1 MNYGALRHVQ
11 TTQSWARKALRSFR
25 SPSPFGTRRNWRHS
39 STLPQC
45 KVVFSGIQ
53 PTGVPHLGNYLGA
66 LQQWTALQDE
76 APSSTDLIFSIV
88 DLHAITVHQNTK
100 HLRQWKR
107 ETLAALLAIGL
118 DPERCTLFYQS
129 AVRGAEST
137 VGLPSLTRIQ
147 VAEHTEL
154 MWILSCLAPIGHLS
168 RMTQWKVLES
178 SARPICRLLIVAR
191 ASCPYQTIPGLSRL
205 ALQRRN

>member
-1 MNYGALRHVQ
+1 MARLFTCSSRSDSYTSSSICSCGSSYASDAYRSAMNHGPLRHVQ
-11 TTQSWARKALRSFR
+11 KTQSWARKALRPFR
-25 SPSPFGTRRNWRHS
+25 SPLQLPTRLNSRRS
-39 STLPQC
+39 STSPRC

-88 DLHAITVHQNTK
+88 DLHAITVQQNTK

-129 AVRGAEST
+129 AV
-137 VGLPSLTRIQ
+137 
-147 VAEHTEL
+147 
-154 MWILSCLAPIGHLS
+154 
-168 RMTQWKVLES
+168 
-178 SARPICRLLIVAR
+178 
-191 ASCPYQTIPGLSRL
+191 
-205 ALQRRN
+205 